1 MTLTSADYKT
11 LTELAVLSIK
21 HGFRHH
27 AAAFFPPDQFN
38 DALRKPSRSY
48 VSLKTMKNEFMG
60 CQGNLTP
67 EPLFYAVI
75 KNAFYSAYYDH
86 RYPPL
91 NKYRARNSTL
101 QVYHLYEVNEYKNL
115 KVEEIEQLIQK
126 DHSIEIS
133 VDNQRALMLSSM
145 QDYFGNKR
153 KFIDETYH
161 KAGIKNVPYDKVT
174 VRLHK
179 TIFTEPVQIGELE

>member
-11 LTELAVLSIK
+11 LTDLAVLSIK

-38 DALRKPSRSY
+38 DALRQPSRSY
-48 VSLKTMKNEFMG
+48 VSLKTSNNEFLG
-60 CQGNLTP
+60 CRGNLHP
-67 EPLFYAVI
+67 ELLFYSVLI
-75 KNAFYSAYYDH
+75 NAYDSAYSDT

-101 QVYHLYEVNEYKNL
+101 QVYHLYEVSEYKNL
-115 KVEEIEQLIQK
+115 QLDKIEHLVQK

-133 VDNQRALMLSSM
+133 IDNQRAVMLSSM
-145 QDYFGNKR
+145 QDYFGSKR
-153 KFIDETYH
+153 KFIEETYH
-161 KAGIKNVPYDKVT
+161 KAGIKNIAYDKLT
-174 VRLHK
+174 IRLHK
-179 TIFTEPVQIGELE
+179 TFFTEPVQIGELE